1 MENLYLYY
9 LIYLIYLTHIKFL
22 LKNDDWLYSD
32 EAFSSNH
39 TEFNRRFHKMFSITT
54 DITHR
59 VEENKKRPAA
69 IEQALQKITD
79 FEKKIKDL
87 NKSMPWVNDTHKAPA
102 MLEISKLRD
111 WIAEKSKLQLDKPKY
126 EDPVFT
132 VGTLEYKV
140 KDIKEAYINLK
151 NIKKPKEPKKVYK
164 FFYLFFEI

>member
-1 MENLYLYY
+1 
-9 LIYLIYLTHIKFL
+9 
-22 LKNDDWLYSD
+22 
-32 EAFSSNH
+32 
-39 TEFNRRFHKMFSITT
+39 MFSITT

-164 FFYLFFEI
+164 FFYLFFEIYLNLEKN